1 MKASR
6 SSHYLQDSPSLASR
20 NWSWYLVPMNAS
32 CSGLSII
39 IPIYMLSL
47 GGQVREVPIAVF
59 LSNLAVTLGA
69 VFWGKLID
77 AMHWRKTIVDICS
90 AAVAITAASIFFIS
104 STLLLML
111 TSALV
116 GFFSV
121 GPAPVTNLLVME
133 KSRRED
139 WLKT

>member
-1 MKASR
+1 VVPCAHER
-6 SSHYLQDSPSLASR
+6 QLQWPLDHNPDIHAVA
-20 NWSWYLVPMNAS
+20 WWA
-32 CSGLSII
+32 GQGGGDGSI
-39 IPIYMLSL
+39 
-47 GGQVREVPIAVF
+47 F

-77 AMHWRKTIVDICS
+77 AMHWHKTVVDICS

-104 STLLLML
+104 STPLLML

>member
-1 MKASR
+1 MALD
-6 SSHYLQDSPSLASR
+6 HNPDIHALAWWAGQGGADS
-20 NWSWYLVPMNAS
+20 N
-32 CSGLSII
+32 I
-39 IPIYMLSL
+39 
-47 GGQVREVPIAVF
+47 

-104 STLLLML
+104 STPLLML

-121 GPAPVTNLLVME
+121 GPTPVTNLLVME
-133 KSRRED
+133 KSRR
-139 WLKT
+139 KGTG

>member
-1 MKASR
+1 MARFSGAS
-6 SSHYLQDSPSLASR
+6 
-20 NWSWYLVPMNAS
+20 
-32 CSGLSII
+32 
-39 IPIYMLSL
+39 
-47 GGQVREVPIAVF
+47 
-59 LSNLAVTLGA
+59 
-69 VFWGKLID
+69 KLID

-104 STLLLML
+104 STPLLML